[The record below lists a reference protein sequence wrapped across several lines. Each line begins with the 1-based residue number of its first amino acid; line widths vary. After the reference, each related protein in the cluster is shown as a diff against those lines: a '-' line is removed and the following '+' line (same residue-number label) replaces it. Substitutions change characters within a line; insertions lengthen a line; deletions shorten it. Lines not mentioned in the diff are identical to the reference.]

1 MEPNNPFNNWLNE
14 NAQPDDQTTFPTQR
28 FYDRVVPGTAARIEA
43 FNNRPPEAIVDE
55 IITTQ
60 NLLDTR
66 VARFDALINKNVSL
80 REKRDNMRARYGG
93 DYEQMTDDQLSQIW
107 KLNEQMNEN
116 VQKARYIINSKKML
130 KLKIQMLNKEF

>member
-14 NAQPDDQTTFPTQR
+14 NQLPDDQTTFPTQR

-43 FNNRPPEAIVDE
+43 FNNRPPENIVDE

-66 VARFDALINKNVSL
+66 VARFDALIDKNVSL
-80 REKRDNMRARYGG
+80 RVKRDNLRARYGG
-93 DYEQMTDDQLSQIW
+93 NYDQMTDTQLRSIW
-107 KLNEQMNEN
+107 RLNEQMNKN

-130 KLKIQMLNKEF
+130 KLKIQMLNREF

>member
-1 MEPNNPFNNWLNE
+1 MEPNNPFNDWLNE
-14 NAQPDDQTTFPTQR
+14 NAQPEDQTTFPTQR

-43 FNNRPPEAIVDE
+43 FNNRPPETIVDE

-93 DYEQMTDDQLSQIW
+93 DYDQMTDDQLSQIW
-107 KLNEQMNEN
+107 RLNEQMNEN

-130 KLKIQMLNKEF
+130 QLKIQMLNREF

>member
-14 NAQPDDQTTFPTQR
+14 NAQPQDQTTFPTQR

-43 FNNRPPEAIVDE
+43 FNNRPPETIVDE

-93 DYEQMTDDQLSQIW
+93 DYDQMTDDQLSQIW
-107 KLNEQMNEN
+107 RLNEQMNEN

-130 KLKIQMLNKEF
+130 KLKIQMLNREF

>member
-14 NAQPDDQTTFPTQR
+14 NAQPEDQTTFPTQR

-43 FNNRPPEAIVDE
+43 FNNRPPETIVDE

-80 REKRDNMRARYGG
+80 REKRDNLRARYGG
-93 DYEQMTDDQLSQIW
+93 DYDQMTDSQLTRIW
-107 KLNEQMNEN
+107 RLNEQMNEN

>member
-107 KLNEQMNEN
+107 RLNEQMNEN

>member
-93 DYEQMTDDQLSQIW
+93 DYDQMTDDQLSQIW
-107 KLNEQMNEN
+107 RLNEQMNEN

-130 KLKIQMLNKEF
+130 QLKIQMLNREF

>member
-14 NAQPDDQTTFPTQR
+14 NAQPEDQTTFPTQR

-43 FNNRPPEAIVDE
+43 FNNRPPETIVDE

-93 DYEQMTDDQLSQIW
+93 DYDQMTDDQLSQIW
-107 KLNEQMNEN
+107 RLNEQMNEN

-130 KLKIQMLNKEF
+130 QLKIQMLNREF

>member
-1 MEPNNPFNNWLNE
+1 MEPNNPFNDWLNE
-14 NAQPDDQTTFPTQR
+14 NAQPEDQTTFPTQR

-43 FNNRPPEAIVDE
+43 FNNRPPETIVDE

-93 DYEQMTDDQLSQIW
+93 DYDQMTDDQLSQIW
-107 KLNEQMNEN
+107 RLNEQMNEN

-130 KLKIQMLNKEF
+130 KLKIQMLNREF

>member
-43 FNNRPPEAIVDE
+43 FNNRPPETIVDE

-66 VARFDALINKNVSL
+66 VARFDALIDKNVSL
-80 REKRDNMRARYGG
+80 REKRDNLRARYGG
-93 DYEQMTDDQLSQIW
+93 DYDQMTDNQLTRIW
-107 KLNEQMNEN
+107 RLNEQMNEN

-130 KLKIQMLNKEF
+130 QLKIQMLNREF

>member
-14 NAQPDDQTTFPTQR
+14 NAQPEDQTTFPTQR

-66 VARFDALINKNVSL
+66 VARFDALIDKNVSL
-80 REKRDNMRARYGG
+80 REKRDNLRARYGG
-93 DYEQMTDDQLSQIW
+93 DYNQMTDNQLTRIW
-107 KLNEQMNEN
+107 RLNEQMNEN

-130 KLKIQMLNKEF
+130 QLKIQMLNKEF

>member
-66 VARFDALINKNVSL
+66 VARFDALIDKNVSL
-80 REKRDNMRARYGG
+80 REKRDNLRARYGG
-93 DYEQMTDDQLSQIW
+93 DYDQMTDSQLTRIW
-107 KLNEQMNEN
+107 RLNEQMNEN

>member
-66 VARFDALINKNVSL
+66 VARFDALIDKNVSL
-80 REKRDNMRARYGG
+80 REKRDNLRARYGG
-93 DYEQMTDDQLSQIW
+93 DYDQMTDSQLTRIW
-107 KLNEQMNEN
+107 RLNEQMNEN

-130 KLKIQMLNKEF
+130 KLKIQMLNREF

>member
-43 FNNRPPEAIVDE
+43 FNNRPPETIVDE

-93 DYEQMTDDQLSQIW
+93 DYNQMTDNQLTRIW
-107 KLNEQMNEN
+107 RLNEQMNEN

-130 KLKIQMLNKEF
+130 QLKIQMLNREF

>member
-14 NAQPDDQTTFPTQR
+14 NAQPQDQTTFPTQR

-43 FNNRPPEAIVDE
+43 FNNRPPETIVDE

-93 DYEQMTDDQLSQIW
+93 DYDQMTDDQLSQIW
-107 KLNEQMNEN
+107 RLNEQMNEN

-130 KLKIQMLNKEF
+130 QLKIQMLNREF

>member
-1 MEPNNPFNNWLNE
+1 MEPNNPVNDWLNE

-80 REKRDNMRARYGG
+80 REKRDNLRARYGG
-93 DYEQMTDDQLSQIW
+93 DYDQMTDSQLSQIW
-107 KLNEQMNEN
+107 RLNEQMNEN

-130 KLKIQMLNKEF
+130 QLKIQMLNREF

>member
-43 FNNRPPEAIVDE
+43 FNNRPPETIVDE

-93 DYEQMTDDQLSQIW
+93 DYDQMTDSQLSQIW
-107 KLNEQMNEN
+107 RLNEQMNEN

-130 KLKIQMLNKEF
+130 QLKIQMLNREF

>member
-14 NAQPDDQTTFPTQR
+14 NAQPQDQTTFPTQR

-43 FNNRPPEAIVDE
+43 FNNRPPETIVDE

-93 DYEQMTDDQLSQIW
+93 DYDQMTDSQLTRIW
-107 KLNEQMNEN
+107 RLNEQMNEN

>member
-130 KLKIQMLNKEF
+130 QLKIQMLNREF

>member
-14 NAQPDDQTTFPTQR
+14 NAIPDDQTTFPTQR

-43 FNNRPPEAIVDE
+43 FNNRPTENIVDE

-66 VARFDALINKNVSL
+66 VARFDALIDKNVSL
-80 REKRDNMRARYGG
+80 REKRNNLRVRYGG
-93 DYEQMTDDQLSQIW
+93 DYDQMTDSQLTTIW
-107 KLNEQMNEN
+107 RLNEQMNEN

-130 KLKIQMLNKEF
+130 QLKIQMLNREF

>member
-43 FNNRPPEAIVDE
+43 FNNRPPETIVDE

-93 DYEQMTDDQLSQIW
+93 DYDQMTDDQLSQIW
-107 KLNEQMNEN
+107 RLNEQMNEN

-130 KLKIQMLNKEF
+130 QLKIQMLNREF

>member
-66 VARFDALINKNVSL
+66 VARFDALIDKNVSL
-80 REKRDNMRARYGG
+80 REKRDNLRARYGG
-93 DYEQMTDDQLSQIW
+93 DYDQMTDSQLTRIW
-107 KLNEQMNEN
+107 RLNEQMNEN

-130 KLKIQMLNKEF
+130 QLKIQMLNREF

>member
-14 NAQPDDQTTFPTQR
+14 NAQPEDQTTFPTQR

-43 FNNRPPEAIVDE
+43 FNNRPPETIVDE

-66 VARFDALINKNVSL
+66 VARFDALIDKNVSL
-80 REKRDNMRARYGG
+80 REKRDNLRASYGG
-93 DYEQMTDDQLSQIW
+93 DYNQMTDNQLTRIW
-107 KLNEQMNEN
+107 RLNEQMNEN

-130 KLKIQMLNKEF
+130 QLKIQMLNREF

>member
-66 VARFDALINKNVSL
+66 VARFDALIDKNVSL

-93 DYEQMTDDQLSQIW
+93 EYEQMTVDQLSQIW
-107 KLNEQMNEN
+107 RLNEQMNEN

>member
-43 FNNRPPEAIVDE
+43 FNNRPPETIVDE

-66 VARFDALINKNVSL
+66 VARFDALIDKNVSL
-80 REKRDNMRARYGG
+80 REKRDNLRARYGG
-93 DYEQMTDDQLSQIW
+93 DYDQMTDSQLTRIW
-107 KLNEQMNEN
+107 RLNEQMNEN

>member
-43 FNNRPPEAIVDE
+43 FNNRPPETIVDE

-93 DYEQMTDDQLSQIW
+93 NYDQMTDSQLSQIW
-107 KLNEQMNEN
+107 RLNEQMNEN

-130 KLKIQMLNKEF
+130 QLKIQMLNREF

>member
-14 NAQPDDQTTFPTQR
+14 NAQPEDQTTFPTQR

-43 FNNRPPEAIVDE
+43 FNNRPPETIVDE

-107 KLNEQMNEN
+107 RLNEQMNEN

-130 KLKIQMLNKEF
+130 QLKIQMLNREF

>member
-14 NAQPDDQTTFPTQR
+14 NAQPEDQTTFPTQR

-66 VARFDALINKNVSL
+66 VARFDALIDKNVSL
-80 REKRDNMRARYGG
+80 REKRDNLRARYGG
-93 DYEQMTDDQLSQIW
+93 DYNQMTDNQLTRIW
-107 KLNEQMNEN
+107 RLNEQMNEN

-130 KLKIQMLNKEF
+130 QLKIQMLNREF

>member
-14 NAQPDDQTTFPTQR
+14 NAQPEDQTTCPTQR

-66 VARFDALINKNVSL
+66 VARFDALIDKNVSL

-107 KLNEQMNEN
+107 RLNEQMNEN

>member
-66 VARFDALINKNVSL
+66 VARFDALIDKNVSL
-80 REKRDNMRARYGG
+80 RVKRDNLRARYGG
-93 DYEQMTDDQLSQIW
+93 NYDQMTDTQLRSIW
-107 KLNEQMNEN
+107 RLNEQMNEN

-130 KLKIQMLNKEF
+130 QLKIQMLNREF